1 MQQVAALA
9 VACLEHL
16 EQVVVGVYLE
26 QECLQLAAVCSELYR
41 LWVGAGTEY
50 CVASLKFGGIFE
62 DHRPAKHL
70 QSTLRSRHQSQLK
83 LAVYTQPTTIKLA
96 WM

>member
-1 MQQVAALA
+1 VQQIAHWPWEEHLEKVVCLDEDQPRPAVCSERLRQVACLVEEHMQQVAALA

-41 LWVGAGTEY
+41 L
-50 CVASLKFGGIFE
+50 
-62 DHRPAKHL
+62 
-70 QSTLRSRHQSQLK
+70 
-83 LAVYTQPTTIKLA
+83 
-96 WM
+96 